1 MMRIEQ
7 KPSFQRVYKKLHARQ
22 RTDVD
27 GAIRTLMEDPK
38 LGEGKVGDLAGVRVY
53 KFKMNKQL
61 ALLAYTFEETTITL
75 TLLALG
81 QHENFYRGLKKSL

>member
-1 MMRIEQ
+1 MRIEQ
-7 KPSFQRVYKKLHARQ
+7 KPSFQRVYKKLHVKQ

-27 GAIRTLMEDPK
+27 GAIRALMENPL
-38 LGEGKVGDLAGVRVY
+38 LGEGKVGDLVGIRVY

-61 ALLAYTFEETTITL
+61 ALLAYTFEERTITL